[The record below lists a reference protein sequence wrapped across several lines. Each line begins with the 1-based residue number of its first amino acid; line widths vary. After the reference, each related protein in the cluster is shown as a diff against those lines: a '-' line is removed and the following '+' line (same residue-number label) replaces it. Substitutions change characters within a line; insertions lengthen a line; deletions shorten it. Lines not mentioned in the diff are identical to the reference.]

1 MAAIE
6 LSHVTKTFGTH
17 AAVTDLSLSVPEGAI
32 YGFIGPN
39 GSGKTTTLRMIL
51 NIILP
56 DSGTIAVFDRPVTSA
71 ARDQIGYLP
80 EERGLY
86 RQMPVRRILRYY
98 GQLKGRPTADL
109 DRVIARWLDR
119 LELASWADKRV
130 DQLSK
135 GMAQKVQFIAAIV
148 AEPRLL
154 ILDEPF
160 SGLDPV
166 NAAALRE
173 AVLDLR
179 REGRTIVFSTHDMT
193 TAEKM
198 CDRIFMIFRGRKVLD
213 GSLDDIQRTYEQD
226 LVRVRL
232 AGGPAVLAGLPGVE
246 AITDHGNCQDVRVTG
261 DPQALLRELVAR
273 TDVRQFEIVK
283 PSLADVFIRIARP
296 SDADLAATGPRTGA

>member
-1 MAAIE
+1 MPAIE
-6 LSHVTKTFGTH
+6 LAHVTKQFGRH
-17 AAVTDLSLSVPEGAI
+17 RAVNDLSLSVPDGAI

-56 DSGTIAVFDRPVTSA
+56 DQGAITVLGRPPSSA
-71 ARDQIGYLP
+71 ARDHIGYLP

-86 RQMPVRRILRYY
+86 KKMTVRRLLRYY
-98 GQLKGRPTADL
+98 GQLKGRTVADL
-109 DRVIARWLDR
+109 DPVITRWLERLDLHDR
-119 LELASWADKRV
+119 GDARI

-166 NAAALRE
+166 NAESLAG

-179 REGRTIVFSTHDMT
+179 RAGATIVFSTHDMG
-193 TAEKM
+193 TAERL

-213 GSLDDIQRTYEQD
+213 GSLAEIQASYEQD
-226 LVRVRL
+226 TVRVRL
-232 AGGPAVLAGLPGVE
+232 AGGAAALAGLPGIEILVDT
-246 AITDHGNCQDVRVTG
+246 IGHQDLRVAG
-261 DPQALLRELVAR
+261 PPRDLLRALVDR
-273 TDVRQFEIVK
+273 TEVYQFEVVR
-283 PSLADVFIRIARP
+283 PSLSDVFLRIAGP
-296 SDADLAATGPRTGA
+296 GAAAPEDLGA